1 MKNEHIM
8 TISDIDIKE
17 VFRDTKGL
25 GRDPDKYS
33 DELGKVHCL
42 LWSSKGK
49 LGTIQWNYR
58 NRLVSIINGKEYIF
72 TPDSITN
79 SFCDSKQI
87 AKGMKEKEIIS
98 SFGNEVY
105 ELLQQYNIIDYTIG
119 SSIIFPITI
128 DGNSFKWTMNVA
140 RGLSAKVHDRIDYTL
155 ECIKRYYDRSN
166 GNPLQSALEK
176 SDAFFR
182 LFNSFREY
190 VDFFFL
196 NDLVDDNYNVISFT
210 GDIDF
215 QNSFPF
221 PKDQYIKYLSNT
233 ILFIQKRN
241 KRIND
246 YILNYREK

>member
-8 TISDIDIKE
+8 IISDIDVKE
-17 VFRDTKGL
+17 VLKDSKGL
-25 GRDPDKYS
+25 ERDPDKYS
-33 DELGKVHCL
+33 NELGKVHCL

-49 LGTIQWNYR
+49 LGTIQWNCR

-79 SFCDSKQI
+79 SFCDSGRI
-87 AKGMKEKEIIS
+87 AKGIKEKEIIS
-98 SFGNEVY
+98 SFGNEVH
-105 ELLQQYNIIDYTIG
+105 ELLQQYNQIDYTIG

-128 DGNSFKWTMNVA
+128 DGNRIKWTMNIA

-155 ECIKRYYDRSN
+155 ECIKRYYDRN
-166 GNPLQSALEK
+166 IDNPLQSALEK

-182 LFNSFREY
+182 LFDSFREY

-215 QNSFPF
+215 QNSFPYLEN
-221 PKDQYIKYLSNT
+221 QYIKYLSNT

-241 KRIND
+241 KRINE